1 MGSFVKTVVGSALAI
16 LALYAVGKATYQLGK
31 EVAKEEARL
40 HELQKNAES
49 EGAAAEE
56 NEPKETVGTPM
67 EQEEPAEPIHKPV
80 KFSML
85 LGVTKLLRRKNSVLG
100 NLVKHPE
107 AHKIEAYIEGEGL
120 RINVRKRPAAITP

>member
-1 MGSFVKTVVGSALAI
+1 MGSFVKTIVGSALAI
-16 LALYAVGKATYQLGK
+16 LALCVVGKATYQLGK
-31 EVAKEEARL
+31 EVAQEEARL

-49 EGAAAEE
+49 DGAAPEE

-67 EQEEPAEPIHKPV
+67 EQEEPTEPIRKPV

-85 LGVTKLLRRKNSVLG
+85 LGVKKLLRRKDSVLG

>member
-31 EVAKEEARL
+31 EVAQEEARL

-49 EGAAAEE
+49 EGAAPEE
-56 NEPKETVGTPM
+56 NEPKETVSTPI
-67 EQEEPAEPIHKPV
+67 EQEEPAEPIRKPV

-85 LGVTKLLRRKNSVLG
+85 LGVTKLLRWKDSVLG
-100 NLVKHPE
+100 NLIKHPE
-107 AHKIEAYIEGEGL
+107 AHKIEAYVEGDGL
-120 RINVRKRPAAITP
+120 RINVRKRPSAITP